1 VCAAKDAAP
10 DERGSMSEYSTGAA
24 ATDDGSMAAQAQEKV
39 QAAAQKATGAAGG
52 MVRGQVETRAAQAGT
67 ELRSVATA
75 LRRTTHSLH
84 ADGNEPAAK
93 VSEALTDRI
102 EAIAGYLGR
111 TSGDRML
118 HDVEAFG
125 RRRPWMMIGAGLTLG
140 LAASRFLKAS
150 SSERYHSTA
159 TPQRLPVPSGRPAVP
174 PAPTIPPPRAAGV
187 VDPDE
192 RRVDAPPQTIGG
204 APVSGW

>member
-1 VCAAKDAAP
+1 
-10 DERGSMSEYSTGAA
+10 MSEYSTGAA

-39 QAAAQKATGAAGG
+39 QAAAQKASGAAGD
-52 MVRGQVETRAAQAGT
+52 MVRGQVETRAAQAGS

-93 VSEALTDRI
+93 ISETLTERI
-102 EAIAGYLGR
+102 EAIAGYLSR

-118 HDVEAFG
+118 QDVESFG
-125 RRRPWMMIGAGLTLG
+125 RKRPWMMIGAGLTLG

-150 SSERYHSTA
+150 SSERYHSSVA
-159 TPQRLPVPSGRPAVP
+159 TPQRMPVPSGRPAVP
-174 PAPTIPPPRAAGV
+174 PAATIPPPRAAGI